1 MSEDT
6 FEITARPG
14 DPYYSGGRDTTDD
27 APYLPVSIDG
37 RGFIVDTSRQYA
49 EFSRK
54 SVNILNTQQAESEG
68 DSSSEV
74 PEVWRRSV
82 NSWHQGADQD
92 RYDRKDA
99 SPYRFNQSRRA
110 NVWDRWEI
118 GLLNEVTEAQAL
130 TDARSWME
138 VCGPNTLVVAQGTT
152 AYIWTGAKDTGL
164 GAPDETATL
173 PAALVDL
180 TSDGRYAYALL
191 TTGVIYRLDPL
202 AATGSTFATIP
213 APATNRGMVAYVKGF
228 LIAAG
233 DHHLY
238 DVSTGTPTLIYQHP
252 LIGWTWRAGCDGM
265 ATGYVLGGI
274 GDKWHVHSLALNDLA
289 TTFTPPAVAASL
301 PEGEVGFA
309 LASYLGYVL
318 IGANTGWRF
327 GIPDNSGALTFGQL
341 VATEGPVLCFEG
353 QDRFVWFGMTT
364 PDQTL
369 PGLAKST
376 DPRLVVTEC
385 GLGRAD
391 LSTFTS
397 PLTPAAAAD
406 MTIDVP
412 GIVWGVATYGATS
425 QQRGWR
431 VFCTQA
437 GEDSGVYSETL
448 DLAAEG
454 YMTQGVMTF
463 GTTDKKM
470 GLYAQAY
477 HEPLAGG
484 HVHVDVNYDG
494 KGWLEIGASATE
506 GQTRIGNMPLGE
518 AFDKLELRVRLFRD
532 DVNTDLGPVLTR
544 LEVRALNIPGKAT
557 EWGIPLMLADDYSY
571 DDTVEDRDLQSDYDL
586 LMELIESRR
595 PFVYREGDR
604 KWSLYATGFRWI
616 PTHINF
622 DGNSYNG
629 VFLLEARE
637 IR

>member
-14 DPYYSGGRDTTDD
+14 EPYYTGGRAINSD

-54 SVNILNTQQAESEG
+54 SVNLLNTQQAESEG
-68 DSSSEV
+68 DASSDI
-74 PEVWRRSV
+74 PEVWRRAV
-82 NSWHQGADQD
+82 NSWHQGADQE
-92 RYDRKDA
+92 RYDRKDS
-99 SPYRFNQSRRA
+99 SPYRYNQSRRVS
-110 NVWDRWEI
+110 VWDKWEVS
-118 GLLNEVTEAQAL
+118 LLNEVEIVQPL

-138 VCGPNTLVVAQGTT
+138 TCGPNTLVVAQGTDVHV
-152 AYIWTGAKDTGL
+152 WKGSKPTGL
-164 GAPDETATL
+164 GAADATL
-173 PAALVDL
+173 VLSDELVDL
-180 TSDGRYAYALL
+180 TADGRYAYALT
-191 TTGVIYRLDPL
+191 TTGAIYRIDPIGETVVL
-202 AATGSTFATIP
+202 FATVD
-213 APATNRGMVAYVKGF
+213 APGTNRGMVAYVKGF

-233 DHHLY
+233 SNELY

-252 LIGWTWRAGCDGM
+252 LAGWTWRAGCDGM

-341 VATEGPVLCFEG
+341 VATDGPVLCFEG
-353 QDRFVWFGMTT
+353 QDRFVWFGVTT
-364 PDQTL
+364 PDQSL
-369 PGLAKST
+369 PGVARSV

-391 LSTFTS
+391 LSTFVS

-406 MTIDVP
+406 MSVDFP
-412 GIVWGVATYGATS
+412 GIVWGVSTYGATA
-425 QQRGWR
+425 QERGWR

-437 GEDSGVYSETL
+437 GDNSGVYSETL
-448 DLAAEG
+448 SLAPEG
-454 YMTQGVMTF
+454 FMTQGQMTF
-463 GTTDKKM
+463 GSTDKKM
-470 GLYAQAY
+470 ALYAQAY

-484 HVHVDVNYDG
+484 EIHVDVNYDS
-494 KGWLEIGASATE
+494 KGWLEIGSSTTE
-506 GQTRIGNMPLGE
+506 GTTRIGNMPLGE
-518 AFDKLELRVRLFRD
+518 PFDKLEMRVRLVRD
-532 DVNTDLGPVLTR
+532 ELNLDRGPVLTR
-544 LEVRALNIPGKAT
+544 LEVRALNIPGKST
-557 EWGIPLMLADDYSY
+557 EWGLPLILADDYSY
-571 DDTVEDRDLQSDYDL
+571 ESTVEDRDLQSDYDL
-586 LMELIESRR
+586 LVELVESRR
-595 PFVYREGDR
+595 PFVYREGNR
-604 KWSLYATGFRWI
+604 KWSLYASGFRWI